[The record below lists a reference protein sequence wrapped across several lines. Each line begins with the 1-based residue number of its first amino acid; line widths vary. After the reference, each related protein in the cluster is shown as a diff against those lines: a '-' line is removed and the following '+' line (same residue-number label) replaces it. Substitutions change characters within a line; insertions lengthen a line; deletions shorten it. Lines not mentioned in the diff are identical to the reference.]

1 MSANHYV
8 NSSSSYVNS
17 SSSGSQER
25 VEKKIAKLIENDDAE
40 RNNIIAKLKSFVY
53 LNNILSSLTSL
64 DDKDVNK
71 KILIDKILNRIAEIL
86 IENDDAKRTLIIKM
100 ISYLHHSYNSKIY
113 VILDKYL
120 VRIVDKDEKDAMN
133 DVLLAIHKQ
142 NEEARI
148 IASLIIILTNTYA
161 QIKEELQN
169 KPLDTSVILEET
181 LDTSVILEEINK
193 ILSTFKTKPYKIDM
207 RTLYN
212 IIALSKSHLK
222 ELIKQNRICSRILT
236 PKQVGPICWFMSAFV
251 AMFYSQRSR
260 DVIIKSSET
269 WDENNKINKRL
280 FRLLRFVLNK
290 RYVKTDKEEDNYPKF
305 SDNIFVDI
313 LRLLFKIDG
322 FPYDPDNHKGFK
334 PTVYIC
340 KLYKL
345 LGIDY
350 KIFDIMGITVAYSYY
365 NKEYD
370 LVSYESYK
378 SDNSVLIEKL
388 KNDGLQVGSYTND
401 TLTPPILIIR
411 YYHPIHSLYTR
422 NGILNSNTN
431 IDRRMNNQLTS
442 MDDKICYN
450 GKVYILDSVILKNWN
465 DDDDIVNHD
474 IVGITCEGYKYVY
487 NGWVRTI
494 IDKVIPNDFKQRTP
508 CELMPYDWNIKK
520 DYNFCLNSSTC
531 IPDIWKTVKTND
543 MINKLRKTKLCFNFS
558 KGSRTLI
565 YVRQDTTCDDK
576 DIVM

>member
-1 MSANHYV
+1 MSANHYG
-8 NSSSSYVNS
+8 SS

-86 IENDDAKRTLIIKM
+86 IENDDAERTPIIKM
-100 ISYLHHSYNSKIY
+100 ICYLHHSYISKIR
-113 VILDKYL
+113 VILHKYIEG
-120 VRIVDKDEKDAMN
+120 IVDKDEKDAMN
-133 DVLLAIHKQ
+133 DVILAIHKQ
-142 NEEARI
+142 REEARL
-148 IASLIIILTNTYA
+148 IASLIIILTKTYA
-161 QIKEELQN
+161 QINEELQN

-193 ILSTFKTKPYKIDM
+193 ILSTFKTNPYKIDKQ
-207 RTLYN
+207 TLYN
-212 IIALSKSHLK
+212 IITLSKSHLK
-222 ELIKQNRICSRILT
+222 ELVKQNRICSRILT

-269 WDENNKINKRL
+269 WDKNNKINKRL

-322 FPYDPDNHKGFK
+322 FPYDPDNVNHKGFYHV
-334 PTVYIC
+334 VYIC

-350 KIFDIMGITVAYSYY
+350 KIFDITAGIIAAYSYY

-370 LVSYESYK
+370 LVSY
-378 SDNSVLIEKL
+378 NSVLIEEL
-388 KNDGLQVGSYTND
+388 KNDGLQVGSKYTND

-411 YYHPIHSLYTR
+411 YNHPTHSLYTR
-422 NGILNSNTN
+422 SGILNSNTN

-450 GKVYILDSVILKNWN
+450 GKVYILDSVILRNWN
-465 DDDDIVNHD
+465 DDDDDIVNHG

-508 CELMPYDWNIKK
+508 CELMPYDWNIKE
-520 DYNFCLNSSTC
+520 DYNFCLNNSTC
-531 IPDIWKTVKTND
+531 IPDIWKKVLTKD
-543 MINKLRKTKLCFNFS
+543 MIDKLRKTELCFNFS
-558 KGSRTLI
+558 QGRRTLI

-576 DIVM
+576 DTVV

>member
-1 MSANHYV
+1 MSVNHYF
-8 NSSSSYVNS
+8 SSSSRNS
-17 SSSGSQER
+17 NSGSQER
-25 VEKKIAKLIENDDAE
+25 VEKKVAKLIDNDDAE

-53 LNNILSSLTSL
+53 LNNILTSLTSL
-64 DDKDVNK
+64 DDNDVNK
-71 KILIDKILNRIAEIL
+71 KILIEKILNRMVEIL
-86 IENDDAKRTLIIKM
+86 REENDDAKRTLIIKM
-100 ISYLHHSYNSKIY
+100 ISYLHHSYKYKIK
-113 VILDKYL
+113 VILNKY
-120 VRIVDKDEKDAMN
+120 IVSIDDKDKKNALL
-133 DVLLAIHKQ
+133 DVLFKQ
-142 NEEARI
+142 EEEARL
-148 IASLIIILTNTYA
+148 IASLIILLTNTHA

-193 ILSTFKTKPYKIDM
+193 ILSTFKTNPYKIDTQ
-207 RTLYN
+207 TLYN

-222 ELIKQNRICSRILT
+222 ELVKQNRICSRILT
-236 PKQVGPICWFMSAFV
+236 PKQEGPICWFMAAFV

-269 WDENNKINKRL
+269 WDENNEINKRL

-322 FPYDPDNHKGFK
+322 FPYDPDNVSHKGFY
-334 PTVYIC
+334 PVVYIC

-350 KIFDIMGITVAYSYY
+350 KIFDIMGSIVAYSYY

-370 LVSYESYK
+370 VVSY
-378 SDNSVLIEKL
+378 DSVLKEKL
-388 KNDGLQVGSYTND
+388 KKDGLQVGSKYTND
-401 TLTPPILIIR
+401 TLTPHILMIR
-411 YYHPIHSLYTR
+411 YYHPIHSLYTSK
-422 NGILNSNTN
+422 GILKSNTN
-431 IDRRMNNQLTS
+431 IDRRMEQQLTS

-465 DDDDIVNHD
+465 DDDDDIEHPGHG

-508 CELMPYDWNIKK
+508 CELMPYDWNIKE
-520 DYNFCLNSSTC
+520 DDNFCLNNSTC
-531 IPDIWKTVKTND
+531 IPDIWKKVLTKD
-543 MINKLRKTKLCFNFS
+543 MINKLRKTRLCFNFS
-558 KGSRTLI
+558 KGRRTLI
-565 YVRQDTTCDDK
+565 YVRQDTTCNDRDT
-576 DIVM
+576 VM